1 MVVGNKKGRV
11 GVAVSSSKEMTD
23 AVAKASLKAEPRV
36 IRVPLT
42 RRTGTIPHV
51 VSSKFKGAKVGYA
64 LRRRGLSVGFG
75 RAA

>member
-1 MVVGNKKGRV
+1 M
-11 GVAVSSSKEMTD
+11 AVSSSKEMTD

-51 VSSKFKGAKVGYA
+51 VSSKFKGAKVGRGRG
-64 LRRRGLSVGFG
+64 RRLSVGLRKG
-75 RAA
+75 SVSIAGDADH

>member
-1 MVVGNKKGRV
+1 M
-11 GVAVSSSKEMTD
+11 AVSSSKEMTD

-51 VSSKFKGAKVGYA
+51 VSSKFKGAKV
-64 LRRRGLSVGFG
+64 
-75 RAA
+75 